1 MTTSS
6 RSSPGAKSAGSKS
19 GAGSAKAPPPALEAL
34 LSHRLH
40 ALYKLSDAF
49 GSGSGLRAS
58 GVAPGDARCL
68 AAIGA
73 FEPLSV
79 VELAA
84 RARLNKAQ
92 ASRAAQSLADQG
104 LVKKQA
110 NKADARGVVLTLTG
124 TGRTAWRRVMSLIER
139 HNEQVFG
146 VLSPPERKQF
156 EKLLERLLTHHG
168 AAE

>member
-1 MTTSS
+1 MST
-6 RSSPGAKSAGSKS
+6 RSKPATRT
-19 GAGSAKAPPPALEAL
+19 PPPALDAL

-40 ALYKLSDAF
+40 ELYKLSDAF

-104 LVKKQA
+104 LVRKQA
-110 NKADARGVVLTLTG
+110 NSADARGVVLTLTAS
-124 TGRTAWRRVMSLIER
+124 GRAAWRKVMALIER
-139 HNEQVFG
+139 HNEEVFG
-146 VLSPPERKQF
+146 VFSPNERKQF
-156 EKLLERLLTHHG
+156 DKLLERLLAHHREQTG
-168 AAE
+168 V